1 MEGGWGRA
9 GPGRGCFAVR
19 TQLATRA
26 LLLVGWQV
34 SALDEQTLVSDTK
47 ERTFLSKLKAKETEN
62 LKKIVPFTPTKEEAS
77 LRAKAFDN
85 MVSACPPVTALCCC
99 AIRTPRVLSAFRA
112 AQGSLAIV
120 KARRRDAWWYHET
133 DRQPEEGRGQPNQ
146 PSQWRQPNRSGFS
159 EPPQPAP
166 ISEEFVVVQ
175 HAGRHARLVV
185 ASGAHV

>member
-1 MEGGWGRA
+1 M
-9 GPGRGCFAVR
+9 R

-112 AQGSLAIV
+112 A
-120 KARRRDAWWYHET
+120 
-133 DRQPEEGRGQPNQ
+133 
-146 PSQWRQPNRSGFS
+146 
-159 EPPQPAP
+159 
-166 ISEEFVVVQ
+166 
-175 HAGRHARLVV
+175 
-185 ASGAHV
+185 